1 MVNRDN
7 WIGRRLAPLGRAV
20 LNVFYPRVCRVCD
33 TCLPESSSDSPYGEW
48 LCQKCEGQLLPLE
61 KPYCQRCGEPYA
73 GATDRDF
80 VCENCGDLDLVFD
93 FAVAGYLAEG
103 PLRELVHGFKYG
115 KDEGLRA
122 CLGALLERALGDER
136 LAGEDLTQWGLIPV
150 PLHHARQ
157 REREF
162 NQAEELCHVL
172 SQRTAIPTW
181 NALKRTRSTRQ
192 QASLTRKQRLDNLRG
207 AFALR
212 RGFGKDQLA
221 GRRVLLVDDVLTTGS
236 TTDACARVLKRQAGV
251 EKVVVITVARS

>member
-1 MVNRDN
+1 MSLKDK
-7 WIGRRLAPLGRAV
+7 IGRGLEPLGRAV
-20 LNVFYPRVCRVCD
+20 LNIFYPRVCRACD
-33 TCLPESSSDSPYGEW
+33 CCLPEPSGDRPYDEW
-48 LCQKCEGQLLPLE
+48 LCQKCESLLLPLE
-61 KPYCQRCGEPYA
+61 KPYCQRCGEPYV

-80 VCENCGDLDLVFD
+80 VCENCGDLELVFD
-93 FAVAGYLAEG
+93 FAVAGYLTEG

-122 CLGALLERALGDER
+122 CLGALLERALEDER
-136 LAGEDLTQWGLIPV
+136 LAGEDLRQWMLIPV
-150 PLHHARQ
+150 PLHHARE

-162 NQAEELCHVL
+162 NQAEELCRIL
-172 SQRTAIPTW
+172 SQRTEIPTW
-181 NALKRTRSTRQ
+181 NALKRVRSTGQ

-212 RGFGKDQLA
+212 RGFGKDRLA
-221 GRRVLLVDDVLTTGS
+221 GSKVLLVDDVLTTGS